1 MINDNLFKISFY
13 PFSPPPK
20 HVAMMYSFFA
30 TCKAN
35 NTNPFILLNNIINR
49 LPEYTANKLQ
59 ELLPN
64 NYLEEIL
71 RCTTQHDNY
80 WKVNKKL
87 EKSSLVF
94 I

>member
-1 MINDNLFKISFY
+1 
-13 PFSPPPK
+13 
-20 HVAMMYSFFA
+20 
-30 TCKAN
+30 
-35 NTNPFILLNNIINR
+35 

-87 EKSSLVF
+87 ERYSLVF